1 VFVVIGSPT
10 TTAIV
15 DTAGDRSQ
23 WAHLTTAVM
32 VLVVLLL
39 LTSPLSLL
47 PTAVLAAIV
56 FLVGIQLID
65 VRGLREIRADR
76 PGEFALATAATIV
89 GLGVEDGIIV
99 AVVLSLI
106 EHVRHSYRPHVA
118 VIACDAAGHWRL
130 DESVSGRIAES
141 GLMIFWFGAD
151 LFYANVGFFIA
162 QVRRVIRDSRRLYAG
177 WSSTRAPL
185 RMSISRRAG
194 RRLNFDVSWRTAA
207 WCWPWWSS

>member
-15 DTAGDRSQ
+15 DTAVDRSQ

-106 EHVRHSYRPHVA
+106 EHVRHS
-118 VIACDAAGHWRL
+118 
-130 DESVSGRIAES
+130 SGRT
-141 GLMIFWFGAD
+141 
-151 LFYANVGFFIA
+151 
-162 QVRRVIRDSRRLYAG
+162 SR
-177 WSSTRAPL
+177 
-185 RMSISRRAG
+185 
-194 RRLNFDVSWRTAA
+194 
-207 WCWPWWSS
+207 